1 MSLMVTREMSRA
13 GLRQEYVKTESI
25 LTLEEKQHRWHIT
38 GIQLNVTAD
47 VAQTDAEKFEHACK
61 SAKTKCPI
69 SCALKIP
76 IKMTAQLQTELH
88 AVAA

>member
-1 MSLMVTREMSRA
+1 MVTQEMSRA
-13 GLRQEYVKTESI
+13 GLKQEYVRTESI
-25 LTLEEKQHRWHIT
+25 LTLEEKKHRWHIA

-47 VAQTDAEKFEHACK
+47 VAQAHAEKFEHACK

-69 SCALKIP
+69 SCALKTT
-76 IKMTAQLQTELH
+76 IKMTTQLQAAPH